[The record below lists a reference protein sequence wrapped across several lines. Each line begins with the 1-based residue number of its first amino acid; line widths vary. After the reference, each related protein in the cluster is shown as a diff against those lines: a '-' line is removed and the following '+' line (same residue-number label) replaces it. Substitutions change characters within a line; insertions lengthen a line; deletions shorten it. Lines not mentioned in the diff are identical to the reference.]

1 MFSDVIYV
9 DKNTLEKERYPELL
23 LKIIAKGGNVAKLK
37 DDWQKEM
44 LTSVDDAFV
53 ENNPDSENVEFFTS
67 LPQQEDASDKE
78 IKFLS

>member
-9 DKNTLEKERYPELL
+9 GKHTLESERYPELL

-53 ENNPDSENVEFFTS
+53 ENFLHPCLSRRMH
-67 LPQQEDASDKE
+67 P
-78 IKFLS
+78 IKKSSFYHG